1 MSELVAERQELI
13 RLVQILP
20 DDKVEPVLWT
30 IEDYLEPDEET
41 REAIEDTMTGR
52 NLIGP
57 FDSVEDFMAAML
69 SDDDEV
75 QNLSVKKV

>member
-1 MSELVAERQELI
+1 MNELVAERQELI

-30 IEDYLEPDEET
+30 IEDYLEPNEET
-41 REAIEDTMTGR
+41 REAIEDVMTGR

-57 FDSVEDFMAAML
+57 FDNVKDFMAAML

-75 QNLSVKKV
+75 